1 MTIEISLLL
10 SAVSLAFAVY
20 FGIRNNK
27 RNDNEDVKSDVS
39 QLTTVIVKLENIGN
53 GVAKIENEISNVKND
68 MKEDRER
75 IIRVETFVA
84 EMKRRIERL
93 EAGMK

>member
-1 MTIEISLLL
+1 MTIEISLLI
-10 SAVSLAFAVY
+10 SGISLAFAIY
-20 FGIRNNK
+20 FGIKHNK
-27 RNDNEDVKSDVS
+27 RNETETIKSDTS

-75 IIRVETFVA
+75 IIRVEAAIAQV
-84 EMKRRIERL
+84 ERRMDRFETEL
-93 EAGMK
+93 K